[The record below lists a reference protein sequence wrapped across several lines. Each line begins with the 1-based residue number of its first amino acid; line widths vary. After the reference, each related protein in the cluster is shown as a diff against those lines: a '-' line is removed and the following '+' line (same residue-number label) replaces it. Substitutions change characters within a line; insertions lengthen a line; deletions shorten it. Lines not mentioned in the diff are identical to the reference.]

1 MVLELHRSELHSD
14 PIVQLERWLRAAQD
28 STNPEPTAMI
38 LATADAEGR
47 PATRVVLLK
56 EIGPAGLVFFT
67 NYESDK
73 ARQLDHNP
81 WCALN
86 FFWPETDRQAG
97 VRGRVNKVTRAESEA
112 YFSTR
117 PRDHQIGAWTSAQS
131 RPVGGRAELEE
142 RQAQI
147 EQRFVGAEIECPPHW
162 GGFRVT
168 PMEAWFWQRRPGRLH
183 DRFRYTMLP
192 DRTWRIERLNP

>member
-1 MVLELHRSELHSD
+1 MVLELHRADLH
-14 PIVQLERWLRAAQD
+14 PEPTEQLKRWLRIATDAGA
-28 STNPEPTAMI
+28 PEPTAMT
-38 LATADAEGR
+38 LATADAVGR

-56 EIGPAGLVFFT
+56 ELTAAGLVFFT

-73 ARQLDHNP
+73 SVQLDHNP

-97 VRGRVNKVTRAESEA
+97 FRGRAARVTREESEA
-112 YFSTR
+112 YFATR

-131 RPVGGRAELEE
+131 RPARDRAELDA
-142 RQAQI
+142 RQAEI
-147 EQRFVGAEIECPPHW
+147 EARFAGAEIPCPPHW
-162 GGFRVT
+162 GGWRVA
-168 PMEAWFWQRRPGRLH
+168 PVEAWFWQRRAGRLH